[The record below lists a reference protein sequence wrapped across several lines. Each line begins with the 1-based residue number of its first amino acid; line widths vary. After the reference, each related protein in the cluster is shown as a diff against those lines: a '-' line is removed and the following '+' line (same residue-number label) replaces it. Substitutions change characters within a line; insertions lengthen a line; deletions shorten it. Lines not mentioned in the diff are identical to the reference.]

1 MSAKYEDREFFASC
15 FSRQTILDYKTTKS
29 DLRPHAAL
37 LGVQIFFGSLPVIG
51 KVVLAAIP
59 AVALVGFRVGI
70 TALILVVV
78 QTYRRRLWLKDQA
91 DYKRLAILSL
101 FGITFNQLLFIG
113 GLSLTKAS
121 NTSLLAV
128 TIPIFTI
135 TIGAIIGTER
145 LRLVK
150 AIGIALAA
158 AGVII
163 LIDPRNAS
171 FSSETTLGDLLIIL
185 NSLSFGIYVAT
196 SKEIITRNG
205 AFRSMMWV
213 FIFASI
219 VCVPLGLF
227 SISTVDVAAVPTMI
241 WWLIL
246 YIAAIATAVPYLLNA
261 YAIAKVSASTVA
273 VFIYLQPL
281 IGFILAAIFLNEI
294 IDLNFAIAAIL
305 VFAGVYL
312 TTRRLKHPDLIADS

>member
-1 MSAKYEDREFFASC
+1 MKPKFVCYYHFFRS
-15 FSRQTILDYKTTKS
+15 ILKLNNTENKNLSGFY
-29 DLRPHAAL
+29 PIAAL
-37 LGVQIFFGSLPVIG
+37 IAVQVFFGSLPVIG
-51 KVVLAAIP
+51 KVVLGAIP
-59 AVALVGFRVGI
+59 AVSLVGFRVGI

-78 QTYRRRLWLKDQA
+78 QAFRKRLWLKDPA

-150 AIGIALAA
+150 ALGIVLAA
-158 AGVII
+158 GGVII
-163 LIDPRNAS
+163 LIDPRKAT

-196 SKEIITRNG
+196 SKETITRNG

-213 FIFASI
+213 FVFASI

-246 YIAAIATAVPYLLNA
+246 YIAVVATAGPYLLNA

-305 VFAGVYL
+305 VFVGVYL
-312 TTRRLKHPDLIADS
+312 TTRRKAES

>member
-1 MSAKYEDREFFASC
+1 LQNKETD
-15 FSRQTILDYKTTKS
+15 KTGS
-29 DLRPHAAL
+29 IAAL
-37 LGVQIFFGSLPVIG
+37 LAVQVFFGSLPVIG
-51 KVVLAAIP
+51 KVVLSAIS
-59 AVALVGFRVGI
+59 AVSLVGFRVGI
-70 TALILVVV
+70 TALILFVV
-78 QTYRRRLWLKDQA
+78 QSYRRRLWLKDRA

-135 TIGAIIGTER
+135 SIGAIIGTER

-150 AIGIALAA
+150 ALGIALAA

-163 LIDPRNAS
+163 LIDPRKAS

-219 VCVPLGLF
+219 ICVPLGLF

-241 WWLIL
+241 WWLVL
-246 YIAAIATAVPYLLNA
+246 YIAIVATAGPYLLNA

-281 IGFILAAIFLNEI
+281 IGFILAAIFLDEV
-294 IDLNFAIAAIL
+294 IDLSFAVAAIL

-312 TTRRLKHPDLIADS
+312 TTKRVKHPDLVADS